1 MTPPR
6 IPRATVATCW
16 LCFALGVALW
26 CLIGWLGWWF
36 VT

>member
-16 LCFALGVALW
+16 LCWVLGVLLW
-26 CLIGWLGWWF
+26 CLIAGLGWWL